1 MFHSFNSIEKENICK
16 DWFKYWIQML
26 TKNFTGGKNYKLN
39 NILEQSDLDTGTNN
53 KPARIKQKIVFFG
66 KHKVHKR

>member
-1 MFHSFNSIEKENICK
+1 
-16 DWFKYWIQML
+16 ML

-53 KPARIKQKIVFFG
+53 EPARIKQKIVFFG

>member
-1 MFHSFNSIEKENICK
+1 
-16 DWFKYWIQML
+16 ML